1 MDNYD
6 SKLRSIISLAIG
18 FALSVQIVK
27 ADPADDAQIRQELL
41 KGLKPNTAPT
51 PALPEGDQHVVLL
64 AEELD
69 DVASAGILFKRC
81 IDQDRPN
88 AQVIN
93 AANVLADS
101 YERLC
106 VHASQFYFWIK
117 YWSKSSGKTSD
128 FSADAQNRLH
138 DLTIRINTVIQDS
151 MQDIGDALG
160 KKPRYTQDPALI
172 AVAKRMLTDA
182 NTTKTLKEQADKQ

>member
-1 MDNYD
+1 M
-6 SKLRSIISLAIG
+6 IALALG
-18 FALSVQIVK
+18 FALTAQILK
-27 ADPADDAQIRQELL
+27 ADPADDAYIRQKLL
-41 KGLKPNTAPT
+41 QGLKPDTVPT
-51 PALPEGDQHVVLL
+51 PALPAGDQHVVLL

-88 AQVIN
+88 AEIIN

-106 VHASQFYFWIK
+106 VHLSQFYFWVK
-117 YWSKSSGKTSD
+117 YWSRTSGKTSD

-138 DLTIRINTVIQDS
+138 DLNIRINTVMQDS
-151 MQDIGDALG
+151 MSDIGDALER
-160 KKPRYTQDPALI
+160 KPRYSHDPTMI
-172 AVAKRMLTDA
+172 VVRKRMLTDA
-182 NTTKTLKEQADKQ
+182 YTMKTLKEQADKQ